1 MPPHRT
7 ALLAVASAGALAL
20 ATGCSQPRTVERV
33 DLDRYVGHWYQTAA
47 YPQPFEAG
55 LVGVTADYAKRPDG
69 TVSVLNKGFQGTC
82 TGPVSSITGAAT
94 VTDTTTNAKLAVRFD
109 TVPITQVFPGEYW
122 IIDLDTDGYRWAV
135 VADSARTSL
144 FVLSRTPRL
153 DATVDAGIRQRLT
166 ANGFDLGRLVAT
178 VPCE

>member
-1 MPPHRT
+1 MSPHRT
-7 ALLAVASAGALAL
+7 ALLTIGSAAVLTL

-33 DLDRYVGHWYQTAA
+33 DLDRYVGRWYQTAA

-55 LVGVTADYAKRPDG
+55 LVGVTAEYAKRPDG

-82 TGPVSSITGAAT
+82 TGPVSSITGTAT
-94 VTDTTTNAKLAVRFD
+94 VTDAATNAKLAVRFD
-109 TVPITQVFPGEYW
+109 SVPITQVIPGEYW
-122 IIDLDTDGYRWAV
+122 IIDLDATGYQWAV

-153 DATVDAGIRQRLT
+153 DAAVEAGIRQRLT
-166 ANGFDLGRLVAT
+166 TNGFDLAKLVPT